1 MGLVISI
8 IVLAVGFYTICTYLF
23 PPVDDSGNALSRNN
37 ITMSLTVNPVLSIA
51 TSTNSLVIN
60 NLVPG
65 TTRDSNTVTVT
76 VASNIPDGYV
86 LSAGVGSADPANLY
100 YNTSDLIRNDIATEI
115 PSISKFSSIDT
126 SASLQTLT
134 ADNTWGYS
142 TSADGG
148 ASWSTYSGLPH
159 TVTKPLL
166 DISDPAQPSTI
177 DFKIAARSAT
187 AQASGT
193 FGNVITFYVVGKPR
207 PVYMQESEI
216 IKAKLQNIGDELQAI
231 DQRDGKKYW
240 IRKMADGNI
249 WMTQNLDLELSSTK
263 TYTPADTDVSANWRP
278 TRDTIEFTSTSLN
291 SWDIDNATPYS
302 ANPGEIYYYTSGTT
316 TNDSE
321 YASLAACQ
329 AEHPDCSAHN
339 HVGNYYNWSA
349 AVASNNTNTTELTT
363 MYNNAPDSICPA
375 GWRLPTGRDRAN
387 TAASRE
393 GNALLAAE
401 GIMTDN
407 PGNSYATN
415 GSNNIRVTPL
425 WLARSG
431 NINGGSIMS
440 TGSFGSYWSST
451 VINNNYAYASLYFNS
466 GSVYPTTNSSR
477 NFGYSIRCL
486 IK

>member
-302 ANPGEIYYYTSGTT
+302 ANPGEIYYYTSGLVTT
-316 TNDSE
+316 T
-321 YASLAACQ
+321 
-329 AEHPDCSAHN
+329 
-339 HVGNYYNWSA
+339 
-349 AVASNNTNTTELTT
+349 
-363 MYNNAPDSICPA
+363 
-375 GWRLPTGRDRAN
+375 TG
-387 TAASRE
+387 
-393 GNALLAAE
+393 LLQ
-401 GIMTDN
+401 
-407 PGNSYATN
+407 
-415 GSNNIRVTPL
+415 
-425 WLARSG
+425 WLAT
-431 NINGGSIMS
+431 I
-440 TGSFGSYWSST
+440 
-451 VINNNYAYASLYFNS
+451 
-466 GSVYPTTNSSR
+466 PTPQS
-477 NFGYSIRCL
+477 
-486 IK
+486 